1 MIERAVLVADGDV
14 LRGEHLPEEWHGAAE
29 PTSEPEAAPLATLS
43 EMEARHISRVLDHT
57 HGQIREAARILGV
70 HRNTLARKIREYGL

>member
-1 MIERAVLVADGDV
+1 RAD
-14 LRGEHLPEEWHGAAE
+14 HLPEEWRTGG
-29 PTSEPEAAPLATLS
+29 EAAAAPDTTPLSTLS